1 MLLRTSDSI
10 AFARKA
16 DPSSPNKPE
25 SLVFD
30 LPGIGH
36 FAKTT
41 IVPSSDIMVLEIYY
55 CSLVTRTL
63 NFGFCVLCFVFCVL
77 CFCFCTVVSVCLS
90 VLVLYVFYVCSVNEY
105 VYCKVFYAKRRN
117 EIDIF

>member
-1 MLLRTSDSI
+1 
-10 AFARKA
+10 
-16 DPSSPNKPE
+16 
-25 SLVFD
+25 

-63 NFGFCVLCFVFCVL
+63 NFGFCVLCFVFLLLYSCV
-77 CFCFCTVVSVCLS
+77 CVSVRSSFVCFLRVFCERVR
-90 VLVLYVFYVCSVNEY
+90 VL
-105 VYCKVFYAKRRN
+105 
-117 EIDIF
+117 